1 MAHFMLVCLPMGRI
15 RSILVVDDDAP
26 MREMVIVMLQEQ
38 GIEAVG
44 AESAD
49 AAMEVLRGHGFDAV
63 LTDMQ
68 MPGKTGMELL
78 LETRALEPRTAV
90 IVMTSFADAEAFDR
104 FTQAGAF
111 GCLSKPFSREDLQAA
126 LAGSGPIDFDPA
138 R

>member
-1 MAHFMLVCLPMGRI
+1 MAAL

-26 MREMVIVMLQEQ
+26 MREMVVSMLREQ
-38 GIEAVG
+38 GFEATE

-49 AAMEVLRGHGFDAV
+49 AAMDALRGRSFDAV

-78 LETRALEPRTAV
+78 QEARAFEPRTAV
-90 IVMTSFADAEAFDR
+90 IVMTSFGDAEVFER
-104 FTQAGAF
+104 VRQAGAL

-126 LAGSGPIDFDPA
+126 LTRAGPIDRDSA